1 MYIYL
6 VQYYI
11 AIFYPKVSTNMNVL
25 RIINLSFLRNLLM
38 LHVLTAVSVW
48 LTVPQ
53 LLQHGEVCNAMQT
66 KAKGSFSIQFK
77 HYLLN
82 ILCIAQIVFPQ
93 VNSFQALINTM
104 AVPITEISH

>member
-1 MYIYL
+1 MFL
-6 VQYYI
+6 G
-11 AIFYPKVSTNMNVL
+11 SL
-25 RIINLSFLRNLLM
+25 NLSFLRNLLM

-93 VNSFQALINTM
+93 VNSFQALIHAM
-104 AVPITEISH
+104 AVLITEISH

>member
-1 MYIYL
+1 MYL

-11 AIFYPKVSTNMNVL
+11 AIFYPKVSTNMNV
-25 RIINLSFLRNLLM
+25 LSFLRNLLM

-66 KAKGSFSIQFK
+66 KTKGSFSIQFK

-93 VNSFQALINTM
+93 VNSFQALINAM
-104 AVPITEISH
+104 AVPVT

>member
-1 MYIYL
+1 MYLYL

-11 AIFYPKVSTNMNVL
+11 AIFYPKVSTNMNV
-25 RIINLSFLRNLLM
+25 LSFLRNLLM

-82 ILCIAQIVFPQ
+82 ILCISQIVFPQ
-93 VNSFQALINTM
+93 VNSFQALIHAM
-104 AVPITEISH
+104 AVPVTEISH